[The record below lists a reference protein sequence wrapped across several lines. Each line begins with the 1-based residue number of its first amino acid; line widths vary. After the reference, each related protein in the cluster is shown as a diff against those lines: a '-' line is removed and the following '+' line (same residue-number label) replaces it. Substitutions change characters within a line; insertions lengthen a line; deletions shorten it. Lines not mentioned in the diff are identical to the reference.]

1 MEVAAAV
8 RPLALDITPRVCNL
22 VRTPA
27 GAWNMSKLRDL
38 VGRGVRLIVTDVPGT
53 SGTAPAEIP
62 AETFQ
67 ETEPAPPPPDAAAS
81 HVPANVESFSAV
93 YEEAGIALE
102 AHGYG
107 IDKVAEMLGSKHIAA
122 MAREV
127 KAASVLAALEAAGVP
142 LKDVIQDAVRR
153 DRALDGFEMAKG
165 REVEEVRKQGESR
178 IAAIESE
185 IQSFLKEKNAELEGL
200 KRASEDAKQAFRKLQ
215 GRKRQEEERLF
226 DVVSHFVAGSENP
239 VTTSGSRPPSPTKPD
254 PA

>member
-1 MEVAAAV
+1 
-8 RPLALDITPRVCNL
+8 
-22 VRTPA
+22 
-27 GAWNMSKLRDL
+27 MSKLKDL

-53 SGTAPAEIP
+53 SETTPAELP
-62 AETFQ
+62 AEAFA
-67 ETEPAPPPPDAAAS
+67 EPPEPAPPPAATTS
-81 HVPANVESFSAV
+81 QVPADVDSFSAV

-107 IDKVAEMLGSKHIAA
+107 IDKVAEMLGSKHLAS

-127 KAASVLAALEAAGVP
+127 KAASVLAALEAASVP

-153 DRALDGFEMAKG
+153 DRALDAFEMAKG
-165 REVEEVRKQGESR
+165 REVEELRKQGESR

-215 GRKRQEEERLF
+215 ARKRQEEERLF

-239 VTTSGSRPPSPTKPD
+239 VTTSGSRPTSPPPPTKPG